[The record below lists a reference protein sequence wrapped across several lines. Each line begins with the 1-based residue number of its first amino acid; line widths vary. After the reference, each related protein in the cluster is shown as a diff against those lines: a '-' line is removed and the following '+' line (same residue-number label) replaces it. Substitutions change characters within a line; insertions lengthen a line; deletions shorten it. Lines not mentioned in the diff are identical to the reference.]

1 MPVAP
6 GALSVTLSQCCR
18 RLVAASFIGIK
29 CHSVVPTAGAN
40 SHTEESGLCVLFQF
54 AQSRVLG
61 GNTRK
66 AGSPISKTL
75 RYLCISAKA
84 SAFIGYKFPNF
95 SIHEHPNRCL
105 LLYVAFLIDSAAPPP
120 CSVAQERFG
129 FGSGALQVSALSAQV
144 SALSHCPLPSARKS
158 PSAGLPRPPVPEE
171 MSPPAY
177 SAKPFLNFCA
187 ALPSKL
193 HSELSA
199 CSTVVNN
206 LLFFSLACCSF
217 YSSSHPYQGGFPR
230 RDFRVLNC
238 PLFTD
243 FLSL

>member
-1 MPVAP
+1 MPVAL

-29 CHSVVPTAGAN
+29 CHRVVPTAGAN

-75 RYLCISAKA
+75 HYLYNSAKA

-105 LLYVAFLIDSAAPPP
+105 LLDLAFLVPIRQLPLRAVSHRRDWVWQWSTAGVCSICPSV
-120 CSVAQERFG
+120 CSVCP
-129 FGSGALQVSALSAQV
+129 SVCSI
-144 SALSHCPLPSARKS
+144 PLPASLSKEISLSRVAE
-158 PSAGLPRPPVPEE
+158 AACPRGNVT
-171 MSPPAY
+171 SC
-177 SAKPFLNFCA
+177 L
-187 ALPSKL
+187 
-193 HSELSA
+193 LSQA
-199 CSTVVNN
+199 
-206 LLFFSLACCSF
+206 
-217 YSSSHPYQGGFPR
+217 FP
-230 RDFRVLNC
+230 
-238 PLFTD
+238 
-243 FLSL
+243 